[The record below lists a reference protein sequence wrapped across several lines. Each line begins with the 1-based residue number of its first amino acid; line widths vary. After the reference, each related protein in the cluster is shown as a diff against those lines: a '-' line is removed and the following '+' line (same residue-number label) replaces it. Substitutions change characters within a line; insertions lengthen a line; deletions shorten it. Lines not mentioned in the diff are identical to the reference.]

1 MHNDDRQ
8 VGRIL
13 SRREVLALVGAA
25 GAAVLAG
32 CGPASDAAQ
41 PTSAATPVQS
51 ATAAPV
57 AQAAPSATAAPVAE
71 ASTAAPS
78 ATAAPVAEASTA
90 PSATLPA
97 CVVSPELA
105 EGPYFVD
112 AGLNRAD
119 IRSDPTSGELRPGV
133 PLALTL
139 RVAQVSASACA
150 PLAGALVDIWQCDAL
165 GVYSDVG
172 EASGQLFLRG
182 QQVTDASGAASFIT
196 IYPGWYP
203 GRTVHIHFKV
213 RAAAGA
219 SQTYEF
225 ASQLFFDEALSDTVF
240 ALAPYVGRGQSTTR
254 NAADNTYAASGG
266 QLLLALAPAAEGYS
280 ANFDIG
286 LEL

>member
-1 MHNDDRQ
+1 MDNDDRQ

-25 GAAVLAG
+25 GLAG

-51 ATAAPV
+51 ATVAPV
-57 AQAAPSATAAPVAE
+57 AQAA
-71 ASTAAPS
+71 TAAPS
-78 ATAAPVAEASTA
+78 ATAAPVAQAATAA
-90 PSATLPA
+90 PSGALPA

-119 IRSDPTSGELRPGV
+119 IRSDPTSGELRLGV

>member
-1 MHNDDRQ
+1 MDNDDRQ

-57 AQAAPSATAAPVAE
+57 AQAA
-71 ASTAAPS
+71 TAAPS
-78 ATAAPVAEASTA
+78 ATAAPVAQAATAA

-97 CVVSPELA
+97 CVVSPELT

-119 IRSDPTSGELRPGV
+119 IRSDPNSGELRPGV

-139 RVAQVSASACA
+139 RVAQVSADACA

-240 ALAPYVGRGQSTTR
+240 TLAPYVGRGQSTTR

-266 QLLLALAPAAEGYS
+266 QLLLALALAVEGYS

>member
-1 MHNDDRQ
+1 MDNDDRQ

-57 AQAAPSATAAPVAE
+57 AQAA
-71 ASTAAPS
+71 TAAPS
-78 ATAAPVAEASTA
+78 ATAAPVVEAATAA

-97 CVVSPELA
+97 CVVSPELT

-119 IRSDPTSGELRPGV
+119 IRSDPNSGELRPGV

-139 RVAQVSASACA
+139 RVAQVSADACA

-240 ALAPYVGRGQSTTR
+240 TLAPYVGRGQSTTR
-254 NAADNTYAASGG
+254 NAADNTYVASGG
-266 QLLLALAPAAEGYS
+266 QLLLALAPAVEGYS

>member
-1 MHNDDRQ
+1 MDNDDRQ

-57 AQAAPSATAAPVAE
+57 AQAA
-71 ASTAAPS
+71 TAAPS
-78 ATAAPVAEASTA
+78 ATAAPVVEAATAA

-97 CVVSPELA
+97 CVVSPELT

-119 IRSDPTSGELRPGV
+119 IRSDPNSGELRPGV

-139 RVAQVSASACA
+139 RVAQVSAGACA

-240 ALAPYVGRGQSTTR
+240 TLAPYVGRGQSTTR

-266 QLLLALAPAAEGYS
+266 QLLLALAPAVEGYS

>member
-32 CGPASDAAQ
+32 CSPASDAAQ

-57 AQAAPSATAAPVAE
+57 VEAAAATAAGGA
-71 ASTAAPS
+71 
-78 ATAAPVAEASTA
+78 
-90 PSATLPA
+90 LPA
-97 CVVSPELA
+97 CVVSPELT
-105 EGPYFVD
+105 EGPFFVD

-119 IRSDPTSGELRPGV
+119 IRSEPTSGELRPGV

-150 PLAGALVDIWQCDAL
+150 PLAGALVDIWHCDAL
-165 GVYSDVG
+165 GVYSNVG

-240 ALAPYVGRGQSTTR
+240 ALAPYADRGQRTTR
-254 NAADNTYAASGG
+254 NAADNIYVASGV
-266 QLLLALAPAAEGYS
+266 QLLLALAPAAAGYS
-280 ANFDIG
+280 ATFDIG

>member
-1 MHNDDRQ
+1 MDNDDRQ

-51 ATAAPV
+51 ATVAPV
-57 AQAAPSATAAPVAE
+57 AQAA
-71 ASTAAPS
+71 TAAPS
-78 ATAAPVAEASTA
+78 ATAAPVAQAATAA

-119 IRSDPTSGELRPGV
+119 IRSDPNSGELRPGV

-139 RVAQVSASACA
+139 RVAQVSAGACA

-240 ALAPYVGRGQSTTR
+240 TLAPYVGRGQSTTR

-280 ANFDIG
+280 ANFDVG

>member
-1 MHNDDRQ
+1 MDNDDRQ

-51 ATAAPV
+51 ATVAPV
-57 AQAAPSATAAPVAE
+57 AQAA
-71 ASTAAPS
+71 TAAPS
-78 ATAAPVAEASTA
+78 ATAAPVAQAATAA
-90 PSATLPA
+90 PSGALPA

-119 IRSDPTSGELRPGV
+119 IRSDPNSGELRPGV

-139 RVAQVSASACA
+139 RVAQVSAGACA

-240 ALAPYVGRGQSTTR
+240 TLEPYVGRGQSTTR

-280 ANFDIG
+280 ANFDVG